1 MKQFICAV
9 QGYGKIGSI
18 HCRTLTNM
26 AHVAKVIVIEVDPA
40 KRQSAL
46 LASPKIVVYADLIE
60 CLKFEKDLDYMV
72 ISTPIG
78 SHFENLCEG
87 INLGVNILVEKPFVP
102 DTESAQSIIQLSKQ
116 HNLIIGV
123 GLIER
128 FNPIISKVR
137 QSIESGLIG
146 KVLEIQTRRWGIM
159 PPNREYGVL
168 LDLAPHDVDVCRFL
182 LKQEYQKVFL
192 VSDGELG
199 EETTAI
205 ITAKSS
211 GDSVISNSVSW
222 INSFKMREIMIFGE
236 EGSIRIDS
244 SKSEGTLYKV
254 SDSLIENDNLRF
266 ILGERS
272 SNHFSID
279 HVRIEPMVNQHLIFQ
294 SAVANNNQESIVSLE
309 EAYKSLLVIESAQRS
324 RYLDLPT
331 TI

>member
-1 MKQFICAV
+1 V
-9 QGYGKIGSI
+9 LW
-18 HCRTLTNM
+18 H
-26 AHVAKVIVIEVDPA
+26 AHI
-40 KRQSAL
+40 
-46 LASPKIVVYADLIE
+46 
-60 CLKFEKDLDYMV
+60 
-72 ISTPIG
+72 
-78 SHFENLCEG
+78 
-87 INLGVNILVEKPFVP
+87 
-102 DTESAQSIIQLSKQ
+102 
-116 HNLIIGV
+116 
-123 GLIER
+123 
-128 FNPIISKVR
+128 
-137 QSIESGLIG
+137 
-146 KVLEIQTRRWGIM
+146 
-159 PPNREYGVL
+159 
-168 LDLAPHDVDVCRFL
+168 L

-236 EGSIRIDS
+236 EGSIRIDT

-279 HVRIEPMVNQHLIFQ
+279 HVRIEPMANQHLIFQ